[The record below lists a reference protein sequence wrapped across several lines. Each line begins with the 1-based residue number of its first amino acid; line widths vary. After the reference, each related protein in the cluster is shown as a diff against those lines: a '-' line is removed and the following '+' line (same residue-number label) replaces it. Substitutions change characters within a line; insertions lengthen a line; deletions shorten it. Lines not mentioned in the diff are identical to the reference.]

1 MTASFSVLQPV
12 AITDAMFI
20 SSTAPETDYTAWSAV
35 TTYAAGDRSIS
46 TTTHRIYESLV
57 AGNLNHDPTDINNR
71 VGATPYWLDY
81 GPTNKWAMLDAEVSS
96 PTTNAS
102 PLTVVIRPGFFNC
115 VGLVGLDAEHL
126 AITVKDAPGGNVIY
140 SYDADLEDSAP
151 GDYYEYF
158 FSGFKPQTDFIV
170 SGIDQYNA
178 AEITL
183 SLTSASAPV
192 ACGMLQLGDLF
203 KLRINLRSLLCFQFK
218 LSQTAFIKYSHRCSV
233 INGLLDIPCL
243 WIATDLPQFSGAR
256 VFGLGSAEMSY
267 ENARNCLLSV
277 DVKGLI

>member
-1 MTASFSVLQPV
+1 
-12 AITDAMFI
+12 
-20 SSTAPETDYTAWSAV
+20 
-35 TTYAAGDRSIS
+35 
-46 TTTHRIYESLV
+46 
-57 AGNLNHDPTDINNR
+57 
-71 VGATPYWLDY
+71 
-81 GPTNKWAMLDAEVSS
+81 MLDAEVSS

-192 ACGMLQLGDLF
+192 ACGMLQLGDLRPLGSTRWGIKAKPKTF
-203 KLRINLRSLLCFQFK
+203 SYIKVDDFGGNEIVRRKKSKDMSL
-218 LSQTAFIKYSHRCSV
+218 TASV
-233 INGLLDIPCL
+233 DLEEANVVLETINGLLDIPCL